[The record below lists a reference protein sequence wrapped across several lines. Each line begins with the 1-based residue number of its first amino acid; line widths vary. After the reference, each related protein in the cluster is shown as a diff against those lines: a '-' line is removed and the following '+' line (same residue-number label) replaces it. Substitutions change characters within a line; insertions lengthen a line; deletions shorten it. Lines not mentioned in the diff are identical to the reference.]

1 MQLEL
6 LNQSPKYPP
15 ARLVDPPRHGYV
27 YLAAAVAPPTG
38 PPFPRAN
45 ERRTGLLDRLKAL
58 AGEIEADESVERATV
73 YRAIVIPPATG
84 YARQPRFHQARYDVA
99 VLVETTSVDRLD
111 GLEDTDPYRA
121 LVTAVGKASADTLVM
136 RASCL
141 KSTGDVDKSRPGLF
155 LFNHFV
161 AEDRAVALELWDHLA
176 GWYARE
182 TGLDNSTLLQPIGDA
197 DYAFVNHARWDVGVP
212 RFLLRQLARPSFRS
226 YVQTNLLV
234 NRTGAM
240 PLLYRLA

>member
-15 ARLVDPPRHGYV
+15 ARLVDPPRRGYLH
-27 YLAAAVAPPTG
+27 LAAAVAPPSG
-38 PPFPRAN
+38 PPFPRTNA
-45 ERRTGLLDRLKAL
+45 RRTEFLGRLKGL
-58 AGEIEADESVERATV
+58 ADDLEAHDLVERATV
-73 YRAIVIPPATG
+73 YRAIVVPPATG
-84 YARQPRFHQARYDVA
+84 YARQPRYRPARFDVA
-99 VLVETTSVDRLD
+99 VLVETTSVDSLD
-111 GLEDTDPYRA
+111 TVEDTDAYQELSTSFA
-121 LVTAVGKASADTLVM
+121 KAGADTHVM
-136 RASCL
+136 RARCA

-161 AEDRAVALELWDHLA
+161 AQDPAVALELWDHLA

-182 TGLDNSTLLQPIGDA
+182 TGLDNSTLLQPLGDS
-197 DYAFVNHARWDVGVP
+197 DYAFVNHARWDVGLP
-212 RFLLRQLARPSFRS
+212 EFLLRQLAKPSFRS

-240 PLLYRLA
+240 PVLYRLA